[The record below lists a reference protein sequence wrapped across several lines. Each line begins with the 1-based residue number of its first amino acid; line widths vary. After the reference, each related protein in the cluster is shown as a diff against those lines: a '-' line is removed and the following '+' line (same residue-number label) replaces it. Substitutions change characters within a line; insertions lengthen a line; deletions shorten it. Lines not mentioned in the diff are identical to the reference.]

1 MTAAE
6 RLGRNLVALAAVAI
20 AAAMLAAPASATTL
34 VRQGLD
40 ELVAN
45 NSTVVVGEVLDVHSY
60 WNDGGTFILSDVT
73 FATTEVLKGR
83 IKPQEIT
90 VTVMGGTVGDLS
102 TVIVGG
108 AELVPGNAYVLFLDR
123 SDLPGVQGALT
134 VRDHSQGAFNL
145 VVSPKGEMR
154 AVSQAHRHP
163 LLPDSLGETEAPG
176 GAFGLSYD
184 AMTRSIR
191 QIASRPEEAN

>member
-6 RLGRNLVALAAVAI
+6 RMGRGLVALAI
-20 AAAMLAAPASATTL
+20 AATAATIGAPASATTL
-34 VRQGLD
+34 VRQSLD

-45 NSTVVVGEVLDVHSY
+45 NSTVVVGEVLDVRSY
-60 WNDGGTFILSDVT
+60 WNDEHTFILSDVT
-73 FATTEVLKGR
+73 FAATEVLKGR
-83 IKPQEIT
+83 TKPQEIT
-90 VTVMGGTVGDLS
+90 ITVMGGSVGDLS

-108 AELVPGNAYVLFLDR
+108 AELVPGNAYVLFLGR
-123 SDLPGVQGALT
+123 NDLPGVPSALT
-134 VRDHSQGAFNL
+134 VRDHSQGAFDL

-163 LLPDSLGETEAPG
+163 LLPDMLGEAEAPG
-176 GAFGLSYD
+176 GTFGLSFD

-191 QIASRPEEAN
+191 AIASRPEEAN